1 MTITL
6 NSNALELNIAR
17 YMNLTNN
24 RLNKSLE
31 RLSSGYKLNRAADG
45 AAQMMLAETMNTQIR
60 GYDAATTNL
69 QQGLSMVETADSALQ
84 QINEHLQNIREI
96 AVAAA
101 NGTNSSAQYTAYQA
115 SLTAELA
122 AINSI
127 ASGSTY
133 GDFNLLDGSISGG
146 SAFNIQAGPNTSDT
160 IDIKTAFSNN
170 TTAASGLNITQT
182 TLATAANATTLL
194 GQIDTA
200 INTVT
205 SNLATIGGFQN
216 RLSDRMDYL
225 SIAKTNVSASLS
237 SIRDT
242 DVAAESSNLARLQI
256 LQQAGA
262 YALSRVNTFP
272 NIALSLLSG

>member
-45 AAQMMLAETMNTQIR
+45 AAQMMLAETMNAQIR

-272 NIALSLLSG
+272 SIALSLLSG

>member
-17 YMNLTNN
+17 YINLTNN

-146 SAFNIQAGPNTSDT
+146 SAFNIQAGPNSSDT
-160 IDIKTAFSNN
+160 IDIKSAFTNN
-170 TTAASGLNITQT
+170 TSGGSGLNITQT
-182 TLATAANATTLL
+182 TLTTAANATTLL
-194 GQIDTA
+194 GQVDTA

-262 YALSRVNTFP
+262 YALARVNTFP

>member
-6 NSNALELNIAR
+6 NSNALELNITR

-96 AVAAA
+96 AVSAA

-122 AINSI
+122 AITSI

-146 SAFNIQAGPNTSDT
+146 AAFNIQAGSNSSDT

-170 TTAASGLNITQT
+170 TTGASGLNITQT

-194 GQIDTA
+194 GQVDTA

-205 SNLATIGGFQN
+205 SNLATIGGFEN

-262 YALSRVNTFP
+262 YALARVNTFP
-272 NIALSLLSG
+272 SIALSLLSG

>member
-1 MTITL
+1 MAITL

-45 AAQMMLAETMNTQIR
+45 AAQMMLAETMKTQIR

-146 SAFNIQAGPNTSDT
+146 SAFNIQAGPNSGDT

-170 TTAASGLNITQT
+170 TTGASGLNITQT
-182 TLATAANATTLL
+182 TLSTTANATTLL
-194 GQIDTA
+194 GQVDTA
-200 INTVT
+200 INTLT

-262 YALSRVNTFP
+262 YALARVNTFP